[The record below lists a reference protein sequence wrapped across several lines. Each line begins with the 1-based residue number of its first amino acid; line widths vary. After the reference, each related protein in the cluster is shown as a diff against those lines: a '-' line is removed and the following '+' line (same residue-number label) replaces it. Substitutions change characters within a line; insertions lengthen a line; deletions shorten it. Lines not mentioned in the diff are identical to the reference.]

1 MAFAENET
9 VAQGGL
15 GLCGVKLQHSEEQR
29 CQDVGDREIAAN
41 VTEAG
46 AADHLDHA
54 SADIRRLLLEAL
66 RALDCIHRLRQC
78 GAQARCL
85 FGCYR

>member
-1 MAFAENET
+1 MALAEDET
-9 VAQGGL
+9 VAQGRL
-15 GLCGVKLQHSEEQR
+15 RLCRVEFQHGEEQR

-54 SADIRRLLLEAL
+54 PADVGRLLLE
-66 RALDCIHRLRQC
+66 
-78 GAQARCL
+78 GAA
-85 FGCYR
+85 